1 MSKITV
7 DLHGIRHGNVEK
19 LLEKRLLNGKKD
31 YLRTEIITGN
41 SDRMREI
48 VHDFLDEHDFK
59 YVVTEYNMG
68 RTVIIGQNNP
78 EQPRIGETK

>member
-48 VHDFLDEHDFK
+48 VHDF
-59 YVVTEYNMG
+59 
-68 RTVIIGQNNP
+68 
-78 EQPRIGETK
+78 

>member
-1 MSKITV
+1 MESNDMKITV

-19 LLEKRLLNGKKD
+19 ILEKRLLNGKKD

-41 SDRMREI
+41 SERMRQI

-59 YVVTEYNMG
+59 YVVTEWNMG
-68 RTVIIGQNNP
+68 RTVIVG
-78 EQPRIGETK
+78 